1 MLASTPAGPQ
11 WTYHQWVCLSVARAA
26 PPSPCRVSL
35 LDTVGTL
42 FTAIPIVI
50 ASVYSVLL
58 TVGGYGST
66 VGWGYLCGS
75 CIPCLAWTL
84 PPPYLVS
91 VVLALPSLHPS
102 TFFENVFNTL
112 LS

>member
-11 WTYHQWVCLSVARAA
+11 WTYHQWVCLSGARAA

-35 LDTVGTL
+35 VDTVGTL

-50 ASVYSVLL
+50 ASVYSVSL

-66 VGWGYLCGS
+66 GR
-75 CIPCLAWTL
+75 I
-84 PPPYLVS
+84 
-91 VVLALPSLHPS
+91 VLHNLQCYGCNNIA
-102 TFFENVFNTL
+102 F
-112 LS
+112 